1 MVDSVTSAAS
11 DALGTSKAAQSQQK
25 LGQDMDYFMNL
36 LVTQLKNQ
44 DPLDP
49 MDPNEFTNQLVQF
62 SAVEQQIQG
71 NANLE
76 KLIALQKANNVS
88 AVVGYIDKTVE
99 VSGNS
104 LVLENGHSAGSYT
117 LEGDSAK
124 TLINIKD
131 SKGNTVFSTTAETTA
146 GRHNFTWDGINN
158 QGYTSPD
165 GTYKLTV
172 SALDSTGLPLPVT
185 QTTAGRVNGVTMQ
198 GGDVYLYI
206 GNSTVSANNIIAIG
220 SNGTP
225 AAN

>member
-1 MVDSVTSAAS
+1 MVDSVASAA
-11 DALGTSKAAQSQQK
+11 AAATGTSKSSQSAQK
-25 LGQDMDYFMNL
+25 LSSDMDYFMNL

-62 SAVEQQIQG
+62 SGVEQQIQG

-76 KLIALQKANNVS
+76 KLITLQQANNVS

-99 VSGNS
+99 VTGGA
-104 LVLENGHSAGSYT
+104 LVLENGYSAGSYT
-117 LEGDSAK
+117 LEQDTAK

-131 SKGNTVFSTTAETTA
+131 SKGNTVFSTTAETSA

-172 SALDSTGLPLPVT
+172 SALDDKGLPLPVT

-198 GGDVYLYI
+198 DGEVFLYI
-206 GNSTVSANNIIAIG
+206 GDSTVNADNIIAIG
-220 SNGTP
+220 SSGNS